1 MDISDFIEK
10 KDDWDKFINENFD
23 SVEYEEPFSP
33 LPFYRINLVNKT
45 EFLKFCTMDVQQC
58 WVKKIDSLYAFFI
71 LIKRSAEIEKHI
83 SKRYGKWETRAEIS
97 IQGDP
102 LGGDLFS
109 WSAGQLKIDVSSY
122 INMFQVSRYEMCDLV
137 VCRNM
142 TFGQLLERSD
152 TGK

>member
-10 KDDWDKFINENFD
+10 KDGLEQFITENFNY
-23 SVEYEEPFSP
+23 VEYEQSCNP
-33 LPFYRINLVNKT
+33 LLFERVNLVNKT
-45 EFLKFCTMDVQQC
+45 DSLRFCTMNIEQC
-58 WVKKIDSLYAFFI
+58 WIKKIDTLYAFFI
-71 LIKRSAEIEKHI
+71 LIKTSAEIEKHI
-83 SKRYGKWETRAEIS
+83 SRRYGIWETRTEIS
-97 IQGDP
+97 IQGDR

-122 INMFQVSRYEMCDLV
+122 FNVFRVPRYEMCNLV

-142 TFGQLLERSD
+142 TYGQLLEKPD